1 MAKALEA
8 DQPRPSGWSAL
19 MGLTRDYR
27 GKMILLG
34 LASFAGA
41 MLEAGFLVL
50 LTSTVLAM
58 MLYPEKGFGVARHH
72 LARRAHRLGAGCR
85 SRHDRAGDRARDPRD
100 RRPGRSRRGSGR
112 PTGV

>member
-1 MAKALEA
+1 MEACDHGVGGESLGQRSRIRRPMAKALEA

-50 LTSTVLAM
+50 LTSTV
-58 MLYPEKGFGVARHH
+58 
-72 LARRAHRLGAGCR
+72 
-85 SRHDRAGDRARDPRD
+85 
-100 RRPGRSRRGSGR
+100 
-112 PTGV
+112 

>member
-41 MLEAGFLVL
+41 MLEAGFLEPTQVL
-50 LTSTVLAM
+50 SWTGERPVCPDSL
-58 MLYPEKGFGVARHH
+58 VALEHYLRC
-72 LARRAHRLGAGCR
+72 ATA
-85 SRHDRAGDRARDPRD
+85 S
-100 RRPGRSRRGSGR
+100 
-112 PTGV
+112 